1 MRKQHFLQVL
11 FSLLLTTF
19 AVVATTSC
27 GGDDNNGPKTPATLE
42 VNPNSLV
49 LDADAGASETFAVT
63 TSATWTATVSGQGFT
78 LDKTSGT
85 GDAVITV
92 TAAAANN
99 EDKQKMLGSVTI
111 AARGVEGTKEV
122 TVSQLGAPLPDPT
135 PADVTIVV
143 DFAEGPNIATPEL
156 PPYSKTDFTTG
167 RHEYTIKGYK
177 FAVYA
182 DEAEGGKF
190 YWLDNTQFG
199 GTIPEP
205 NKCLFFSK
213 LGAYVE
219 FPAIAGKTLSMVR
232 YLPSTQQNNVELDL
246 MGADGSEAE
255 YSLDFDDDGTY
266 VYELINA
273 KADMGYRIE
282 IINTKNAQLA
292 KLRLDYTSPQ

>member
-1 MRKQHFLQVL
+1 MKTRNFLRA
-11 FSLLLTTF
+11 FAGLLLTAF

-27 GGDDNNGPKTPATLE
+27 GDDNDPPATLE

-143 DFAEGPNIATPEL
+143 DFAEGPGIATPEL

-167 RHEYTIKGYK
+167 RHEYTIKGYT
-177 FAVYA
+177 FAIYA
-182 DEAEGGKF
+182 DAADGGKF
-190 YWLDNTQFG
+190 FWTDNSKYFDG
-199 GTIPEP
+199 PEP
-205 NKCLFFSK
+205 NKGLFFSK
-213 LGAYVE
+213 IGAYVE
-219 FPAIAGKTLSMVR
+219 FPVIAGKALTTIG
-232 YLPSTQQNNVELDL
+232 YAYNN
-246 MGADGSEAE
+246 GAGEFPEMDIISPDDDFVT
-255 YSLDFDDDGTY
+255 YSLDYAEDGTGMTY
-266 VYELINA
+266 TLLNPGV
-273 KADMGYRIE
+273 DVTYRL
-282 IINTKNAQLA
+282 TVLDRSNAQVS
-292 KLRLDYTSPQ
+292 KLVLVYASPQ

>member
-1 MRKQHFLQVL
+1 MRKHRRLQAVSGLLVL
-11 FSLLLTTF
+11 AF
-19 AVVATTSC
+19 AAFATTSC
-27 GGDDNNGPKTPATLE
+27 GDDNNSPESPATLE

-63 TSATWTATVSGQGFT
+63 TSAAWTATVSGQGFT
-78 LDKTSGT
+78 LDKDSGT

-99 EDKQKMLGSVTI
+99 EDKQKNLGSITI
-111 AARGVEGTKEV
+111 AARGAEGPKEV

-182 DEAEGGKF
+182 DEAQGGKF

-219 FPAIAGKTLSMVR
+219 FPAIAGKTLSVVR
-232 YLPSTQQNNVELDL
+232 YLPSTQQNKVELDL

-273 KADMGYRIE
+273 KAGMGYRIE

-292 KLRLDYTSPQ
+292 KLRLDYTGAK

>member
-1 MRKQHFLQVL
+1 MRKQHLLQVL
-11 FSLLLTTF
+11 FGLLLTAF

-27 GGDDNNGPKTPATLE
+27 GDDNETPATLE

-63 TSATWTATVSGQGFT
+63 TSAAWTATVSGQGFT

-85 GDAVITV
+85 GGAVITV

-99 EDKQKMLGSVTI
+99 EEKQKMLGSVTI
-111 AARGVEGTKEV
+111 AARGVEGTEEV
-122 TVSQLGAPLPDPT
+122 VVSQLGAPLPEPT
-135 PADVTIVV
+135 PADVTIVF
-143 DFAEGPNIATPEL
+143 DFAEGPGIATPAL
-156 PPYSKTDFTTG
+156 PGKSEDALSG

-199 GTIPEP
+199 ETIPEP

-219 FPAIAGKTLSMVR
+219 FPAIAGKTLSKVY
-232 YLPSTQQNNVELDL
+232 YLPSSQQNNVELDL

-255 YSLDFDDDGTY
+255 YSLDFDDDGTH

-273 KADMGYRIE
+273 KAGMGYRIE

-292 KLRLDYTSPQ
+292 KLRLDYTGAK